1 MFVAWLL
8 SMLNCRCIT
17 IRTVKKISGMHNAYI
32 PRLMLDCNILH
43 MSMAMENPYSQQR
56 PPEPVIEFIG
66 VGKKY
71 SALEVLTSVSLR
83 VYRGEVYG
91 FLGRNGAGK
100 STAIKMMLGITG
112 VTSGRIEL
120 FGQPVNNHMVHARQ
134 RIGYVAQEQHFYQ
147 WMTPKQLGKFVRG
160 LYPRWHQRRYEQ
172 LLDLFELPFKRKIGH
187 FSGGMK
193 AKLALC
199 MAVATSPECLILDEP
214 TAGMDPVARREFL
227 DLVSKEAQRTE
238 ATVFFSTHLIDDIEA
253 IADRIAIIESGRTV
267 YEGGLKSLSA
277 HIATYSIDE
286 AQFQR
291 GATPGMFIRDG
302 AWLLQ
307 QGSRN
312 GRHYTVFEFANGAP
326 ATPML
331 DPGWR
336 EDSMTLED
344 VFIAV
349 VAKSD

>member
-1 MFVAWLL
+1 M
-8 SMLNCRCIT
+8 NNR
-17 IRTVKKISGMHNAYI
+17 YP
-32 PRLMLDCNILH
+32 PRHSDRH
-43 MSMAMENPYSQQR
+43 T
-56 PPEPVIEFIG
+56 PVIEFNK

-71 SALEVLTSVSLR
+71 GSLQVLNSISLR
-83 VYRGEVYG
+83 VFKGEVYG

-112 VTSGRIEL
+112 VTSGTIEL
-120 FGQPVNNHMVHARQ
+120 FGQPVNSHMVKARQ

-147 WMTPKQLGKFVRG
+147 WMTPKQLAKFVKG
-160 LYPRWHQRRYEQ
+160 LYPRWHQQRYEQ
-172 LLDLFELPFKRKIGH
+172 LLDLFELPYKRKIGH

-253 IADRIAIIESGRTV
+253 IADRIGIIEAGRTV
-267 YEGGLKSLSA
+267 YEGGLNALSA

-286 AQFQR
+286 SDYHH
-291 GATPGMFIRDG
+291 GDEPGEFVQHG

-307 QGSRN
+307 QGTRN
-312 GRHYTVFEFANGAP
+312 GRHYQVFEFANGAP
-326 ATPML
+326 ANPVL
-331 DPGWR
+331 DYGWK
-336 EDSMTLED
+336 EDAMTLED

-349 VAKSD
+349 VAKSN